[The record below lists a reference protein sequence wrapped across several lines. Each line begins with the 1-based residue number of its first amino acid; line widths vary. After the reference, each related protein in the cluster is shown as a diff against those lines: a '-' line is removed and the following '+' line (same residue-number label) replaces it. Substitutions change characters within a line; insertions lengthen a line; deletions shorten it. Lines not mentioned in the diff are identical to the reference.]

1 MKIIKTILLSLSVL
15 FFAAC
20 NDSTNEKASEK
31 ETSRKGKLN
40 NVSEKPVETLED
52 LMPDKDAFK

>member
-1 MKIIKTILLSLSVL
+1 MNIKTILLSLSVC

-20 NDSTNEKASEK
+20 NDSNDSTTEKAPE
-31 ETSRKGKLN
+31 KGKLN

-52 LMPDKDAFK
+52 LLPDKDSFK